1 MNQDPVEQ
9 YPDYYA
15 PSAYRSTCIPIM
27 PPSSDSEH
35 GPNFIAKHMTYGRF
49 PWSLGWE
56 QFFPVGGVQGQFLR
70 LKFEHDK
77 GAPDF
82 YNQER
87 ILFFITN
94 RLAPEYLLLYKDTEC
109 AGLNE
114 VSPVLCAITPH
125 DGLWQL
131 LVDKWP
137 QQQAVLLL
145 RSACGL
151 QELQRHLAR
160 LISVEA
166 AGSGRCYFRFYE
178 PAIPEFLFA
187 ALEPRQT
194 DQILGPASA
203 WIWPWVLSG
212 SLVEWHGIARLELR
226 GPLLS
231 LFKNEQHPPQFQ
243 LRYREKIYAYPG
255 HVEGRE
261 VHEPRVLAQG
271 WVQTEQG
278 QEYWLALAGPPL
290 RPLST
295 ITPAI
300 RAHWPLPLSLYDRS
314 TGSYRQRTFN
324 LPASDQTRP
333 DLPDLNSAEPDN
345 SPGYWIKGAV

>member
-1 MNQDPVEQ
+1 MIRATTPEALFPDTGQRWFALLDGAAQGTDKVFKTLFEQ
-9 YPDYYA
+9 
-15 PSAYRSTCIPIM
+15 
-27 PPSSDSEH
+27 
-35 GPNFIAKHMTYGRF
+35 
-49 PWSLGWE
+49 
-56 QFFPVGGVQGQFLR
+56 Q
-70 LKFEHDK
+70 
-77 GAPDF
+77 
-82 YNQER
+82 
-87 ILFFITN
+87 
-94 RLAPEYLLLYKDTEC
+94 LAPEYLLLYKDTEC

-212 SLVEWHGIARLELR
+212 SLVEWHGIARLEAPE
-226 GPLLS
+226 PLDRLV
-231 LFKNEQHPPQFQ
+231 LDGGGMQAMARMTRHNQYNRLAKKLTAIGLLNGEPRQRVDQVARRCEPLERQGIKDIKVLENHLAQQ
-243 LRYREKIYAYPG
+243 LRREAK
-255 HVEGRE
+255 E
-261 VHEPRVLAQG
+261 
-271 WVQTEQG
+271 
-278 QEYWLALAGPPL
+278 ALPEIQAG
-290 RPLST
+290 
-295 ITPAI
+295 
-300 RAHWPLPLSLYDRS
+300 
-314 TGSYRQRTFN
+314 
-324 LPASDQTRP
+324 DQ
-333 DLPDLNSAEPDN
+333 S
-345 SPGYWIKGAV
+345 